1 MAEALGFKVI
11 DMKAI
16 AAKVK
21 GTLGTEEE
29 PFEGEVPI
37 KEVEKAIATLINQN
51 KATSQRVK
59 YVFDGFT
66 HKDVASFI
74 QFAQGFGAPEFVLN
88 LTVNDKLYKDRFCKK
103 NEVDDIPEDQL
114 EEHKALKEADEA
126 LRAQLAESYKA
137 HAGRVNLMTV
147 STDASLETTSNELR
161 NKFSPKVILVNHE
174 KRLGIDTTCANL
186 AIKYNMIYIS
196 AYQIIKAHIEGK
208 TDFGHKLLATRRNK

>member
-66 HKDVASFI
+66 HKDVASF
-74 QFAQGFGAPEFVLN
+74 
-88 LTVNDKLYKDRFCKK
+88 C
-103 NEVDDIPEDQL
+103 
-114 EEHKALKEADEA
+114 
-126 LRAQLAESYKA
+126 
-137 HAGRVNLMTV
+137 
-147 STDASLETTSNELR
+147 
-161 NKFSPKVILVNHE
+161 
-174 KRLGIDTTCANL
+174 
-186 AIKYNMIYIS
+186 
-196 AYQIIKAHIEGK
+196 
-208 TDFGHKLLATRRNK
+208 